1 MVQEAKIRM
10 RKITVEADQLVACAG
25 RMEEENQNYMRN
37 TEELFNAVDAMGA
50 AWHGK
55 ENTAFTNK
63 ISGYHSDC
71 RQLSLLCTQYIE
83 FLRNSA
89 RAYCETQDELASQAS
104 HLA

>member
-1 MVQEAKIRM
+1 M
-10 RKITVEADQLVACAG
+10 RKISVESDQLIACAG

-37 TEELFNAVDAMGA
+37 TVELFNAVDAMGA
-50 AWHGK
+50 AWQGK